1 MLSYIYVF
9 YLREYNMK
17 KSLTFKEGLK
27 AGIPIAVDY
36 LPISIT
42 LGLMTKVAGIPSYV
56 GY

>member
-9 YLREYNMK
+9 YLREYNIK

-36 LPISIT
+36 LPILIT